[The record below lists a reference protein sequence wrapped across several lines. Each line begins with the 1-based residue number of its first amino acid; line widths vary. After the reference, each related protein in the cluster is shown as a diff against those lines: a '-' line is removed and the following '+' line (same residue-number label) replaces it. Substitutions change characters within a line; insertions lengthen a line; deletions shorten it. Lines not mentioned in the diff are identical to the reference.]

1 MFSNYS
7 ENSVPYCTNNSIAY
21 PAPNQH
27 NPQAEASANYQHW
40 QVSNSNHQGYLFPH
54 INHSNP
60 MSQALQ
66 PDFPESVTP
75 QKTWT
80 DRPNIQ
86 QSSVEII
93 YTIERE
99 NQTSQ
104 IQEWQL
110 SPQEIQQL
118 VDDHFTL
125 SFKTLQSSSNDYI
138 RDLQPADTRARNNT

>member
-1 MFSNYS
+1 
-7 ENSVPYCTNNSIAY
+7 
-21 PAPNQH
+21 
-27 NPQAEASANYQHW
+27 
-40 QVSNSNHQGYLFPH
+40 
-54 INHSNP
+54 

-66 PDFPESVTP
+66 SGFPESVTP

-99 NQTSQ
+99 NQSSQ
-104 IQEWQL
+104 IQESL
-110 SPQEIQQL
+110 LYMQEIHQL

-125 SFKTLQSSSNDYI
+125 SYQTLQISSSDYI
-138 RDLQPADTRARNNT
+138 RNLQPADTRARNNT